1 MNSQNPKYPK
11 NTSCVCRINGQ
22 NLRRNSKAEKK
33 NKGPENRSHER
44 FPSTIQFAHLFGFVN
59 CEVLPREAAPP
70 PFPARRNLQP
80 PAPPPAPEPQQ
91 ESWDEEEEEEAL
103 AISYY
108 AILTSLQI

>member
-22 NLRRNSKAEKK
+22 NRQSERK
-33 NKGPENRSHER
+33 NEGPQNRSHER
-44 FPSTIQFAHLFGFVN
+44 FPSTIQFTHLFGFVN
-59 CEVLPREAAPP
+59 CEVLPREAAQPP
-70 PFPARRNLQP
+70 PPAGRNLQP

-108 AILTSLQI
+108 TILTSLQI

>member
-22 NLRRNSKAEKK
+22 NRQSEKK
-33 NKGPENRSHER
+33 NEDPQNRSHER
-44 FPSTIQFAHLFGFVN
+44 FPSTIQFTHLFGFVN
-59 CEVLPREAAPP
+59 CEVLLREA
-70 PFPARRNLQP
+70 P
-80 PAPPPAPEPQQ
+80 PAPPLAPEPQQ

-108 AILTSLQI
+108 TILTSLQI

>member
-59 CEVLPREAAPP
+59 CEVLPREA
-70 PFPARRNLQP
+70 P
-80 PAPPPAPEPQQ
+80 PAPPPAPELQQ
-91 ESWDEEEEEEAL
+91 ESWDEEEEKEAL

-108 AILTSLQI
+108 TILTSLQI

>member
-22 NLRRNSKAEKK
+22 NRQSERK
-33 NKGPENRSHER
+33 NEGPQNRSHEH
-44 FPSTIQFAHLFGFVN
+44 FPNTIQFAHLFGFVN
-59 CEVLPREAAPP
+59 CEVLPREA
-70 PFPARRNLQP
+70 P
-80 PAPPPAPEPQQ
+80 PAPPPAPELQQ

-108 AILTSLQI
+108 TILTSLQI